1 MGLAIQ
7 LLQCKPESFVS
18 QKVASV
24 NIQIASSGIYNYLV
38 RHSLGFSSC
47 RKKFKPKFRSMFDW
61 IRIHIQIRRAAQ
73 VVLVSSPKIHI
84 TFYQHRTVRC
94 HRAHLRHNRT
104 PTATVSLTY
113 HIFNFNG
120 QLIAFHFDLG
130 SSKPNG
136 QNTDAHNDDE
146 TISPLGMAKYLED
159 KLKAAN
165 VKHCDTCSC
174 ASRDLRVLADIDQT
188 YSVGVQTTL
197 QGDATHSL
205 CLRCNINLNSP
216 SSTSSPFLVNVVKSS
231 DSIISET
238 KSSMSCNGSSDKIIT
253 KRDELT
259 VNPILGHNAI
269 VCDRT
274 KSTIKTTTAEQIR
287 NNINEA
293 TAHQATLAPQQ
304 HHLKLDGSPIDSNH
318 QQTRPGI
325 AGSSMSSSSRTSFSG
340 AGTNLDGS
348 KIFES
353 FNRNLIK
360 SIKVRRMSPDGR
372 SRFG

>member
-1 MGLAIQ
+1 M
-7 LLQCKPESFVS
+7 
-18 QKVASV
+18 
-24 NIQIASSGIYNYLV
+24 
-38 RHSLGFSSC
+38 
-47 RKKFKPKFRSMFDW
+47 
-61 IRIHIQIRRAAQ
+61 
-73 VVLVSSPKIHI
+73 
-84 TFYQHRTVRC
+84 
-94 HRAHLRHNRT
+94 
-104 PTATVSLTY
+104 
-113 HIFNFNG
+113 
-120 QLIAFHFDLG
+120 
-130 SSKPNG
+130 
-136 QNTDAHNDDE
+136 
-146 TISPLGMAKYLED
+146 
-159 KLKAAN
+159 KAAN

-188 YSVGVQTTL
+188 YSVGVQTNL
-197 QGDATHSL
+197 QGDANHSL

-259 VNPILGHNAI
+259 VNPILGHNVI

-274 KSTIKTTTAEQIR
+274 KLAMKTTTAEQIR

-293 TAHQATLAPQQ
+293 TAHQPPTAPQQ
-304 HHLKLDGSPIDSNH
+304 HHLKLTDGSPTESN
-318 QQTRPGI
+318 QPIRTGI
-325 AGSSMSSSSRTSFSG
+325 ADSSMSSSSRTSFSG

-360 SIKVRRMSPDGR
+360 SIKVRKRSAVATSTISNFFASFFFYRLKNQICPDHVCVRCAYQTAAATFYSITLKVRNR
-372 SRFG
+372 SQ

>member
-1 MGLAIQ
+1 M
-7 LLQCKPESFVS
+7 S
-18 QKVASV
+18 
-24 NIQIASSGIYNYLV
+24 
-38 RHSLGFSSC
+38 
-47 RKKFKPKFRSMFDW
+47 
-61 IRIHIQIRRAAQ
+61 
-73 VVLVSSPKIHI
+73 
-84 TFYQHRTVRC
+84 
-94 HRAHLRHNRT
+94 
-104 PTATVSLTY
+104 
-113 HIFNFNG
+113 
-120 QLIAFHFDLG
+120 
-130 SSKPNG
+130 
-136 QNTDAHNDDE
+136 
-146 TISPLGMAKYLED
+146 KYLED

-197 QGDATHSL
+197 QGDANHSL

-274 KSTIKTTTAEQIR
+274 KLAMKTTTAEQIR

-293 TAHQATLAPQQ
+293 TAHQPPSAPQQ
-304 HHLKLDGSPIDSNH
+304 HHLKLTDGSPAESN
-318 QQTRPGI
+318 QQTRTGI
-325 AGSSMSSSSRTSFSG
+325 ADSSMSSSSRTSFSG
-340 AGTNLDGS
+340 AGGTNLDGS

-360 SIKVRRMSPDGR
+360 SIKVCKWSAVAR
-372 SRFG
+372 STSIISLPRFL